1 MIIHLRGEKVATI
14 KQIAEIT
21 NVSRGTIDRVLNN
34 RGGVNPETEK
44 KVRAAI
50 EALNYLPNKAGMNL
64 AIRKKKLKFG
74 FILFSPSNYNPFFN
88 SVESGIKMKAGEL
101 EEFGVS
107 VDIRYTGFNEIEK
120 QLELLDFFESEGYH
134 GIAIVALNTNAISE
148 KIKELSDNGIP
159 VVTVNTDIP
168 DSNRLAYVGS
178 NYYKSGETA
187 ANMMGLITGGKAN
200 IGIVMGFYNIM
211 CITQRSEGFVEYL
224 SKNYPDIHIVGTVT
238 NNHYDEI
245 ESYLITQKLL
255 KDHPEIDALFLA
267 AAGATGACK
276 AIVENN
282 PNVKVIAYDCVP
294 ATKQLLEQGVIDVVI
309 DQEPFYQGSKP
320 LELLFEAST
329 VGINSIDKYYYTD
342 AIIKIRGNL

>member
-1 MIIHLRGEKVATI
+1 MATI
-14 KQIAEIT
+14 KQIAELT

-64 AIRKKKLKFG
+64 AVRKKKLKFG

-88 SVESGIKMKAGEL
+88 SVESGIKKKAEDL

-107 VDIRYTGFNEIEK
+107 VDIRYTRFNEFDK
-120 QLELLDFFESEGYH
+120 QIELLDFFANEGYN
-134 GIAIVALNTNAISE
+134 GVAIVALNTKAISA
-148 KIKELSDNGIP
+148 KIKELSEKGIP

-168 DSNRLAYVGS
+168 DSGRLAYVGS

-187 ANMMGLITGGKAN
+187 ANMMGLITGGNAN
-200 IGIVMGFYNIM
+200 IGVIMGSYNIM

-224 SKNYPDIHIVGTVT
+224 SRYYPTIQIVGTVT
-238 NNHYDEI
+238 NDHYDEI

-276 AIVENN
+276 AIVEEK
-282 PNVKVIAYDCVP
+282 PGIKVIAYDFIP
-294 ATKQLLEQGVIDVVI
+294 ATKELLEQGVIDVVI

-329 VGINSIDKYYYTD
+329 VGTSSIHEYYYTD
-342 AIIKIRGNL
+342 AIIKVRGNI